1 MRIFGKLGLNIMF
14 RDIAEPDWRVF
25 RELREAALGRLCE
38 RILTD
43 AKKLIDAPA
52 KTPHEKYL
60 KLYELI
66 QKRDADIAR
75 GFNDFRRST
84 AIVQIGIIH
93 QLGLFT
99 PEELRR
105 FSRETLE
112 LISLYGPIPRA

>member
-14 RDIAEPDWRVF
+14 RDHRRTRLESVSRIARGSAWTPV
-25 RELREAALGRLCE
+25 RENSHRCQ
-38 RILTD
+38 
-43 AKKLIDAPA
+43 KLIDAPA